1 MSPRPVFSAFGIPVS
16 FDPWFLFGCFIF
28 YQLSGGC
35 RPGLFAAGFMV
46 VFVVI
51 HEFGHA
57 LAARGFGHSAEIVV
71 SFLGGWTA
79 HGGSARLPPSKRA
92 IISVAG
98 PLAQLFT
105 ALPALVA
112 AELLSTND
120 PELRI
125 DLFNA
130 IGWTGVVLAI
140 MNLLPLWP
148 LDGGHL
154 VVTAIERLGK
164 PHLRRAY
171 LQVSLAFSGVLLL
184 IGLQRGTVGE
194 LIMRPFEQLASGIGF
209 GTGLSTWLKM
219 VILAPG
225 LALTST
231 LFIGLFCALSSWQ
244 ALQVANLGQ
253 VTVQRNG
260 VDRRQVEHSVHEAA
274 VRNAERSGWETHQV
288 QEFPKGTHPSPWLQA
303 HLAARQGAS
312 PSEVA
317 AVLTRLGHSSRSWVL
332 DDPGRPELDALID
345 MVPPSAATSLGA
357 LEVRRYHGN
366 AEQFLELCAMAAKE
380 SGSAEPLYLAAEGLS
395 VRGKPE
401 AAVEWL
407 RAAVEMA
414 PDPARMAL
422 SKPLRPCNG
431 RVDFQQLLGQ
441 AERTAVSRR

>member
-1 MSPRPVFSAFGIPVS
+1 
-16 FDPWFLFGCFIF
+16 
-28 YQLSGGC
+28 
-35 RPGLFAAGFMV
+35 
-46 VFVVI
+46 
-51 HEFGHA
+51 
-57 LAARGFGHSAEIVV
+57 
-71 SFLGGWTA
+71 
-79 HGGSARLPPSKRA
+79 
-92 IISVAG
+92 
-98 PLAQLFT
+98 
-105 ALPALVA
+105 
-112 AELLSTND
+112 
-120 PELRI
+120 
-125 DLFNA
+125 
-130 IGWTGVVLAI
+130 
-140 MNLLPLWP
+140 
-148 LDGGHL
+148 
-154 VVTAIERLGK
+154 
-164 PHLRRAY
+164 
-171 LQVSLAFSGVLLL
+171 
-184 IGLQRGTVGE
+184 
-194 LIMRPFEQLASGIGF
+194 
-209 GTGLSTWLKM
+209 
-219 VILAPG
+219 
-225 LALTST
+225 
-231 LFIGLFCALSSWQ
+231 
-244 ALQVANLGQ
+244 
-253 VTVQRNG
+253 VQRNG